1 MDRDTFL
8 TTVYVMTDDYVQAT
22 QRAWPATTGPDR
34 QLSVSEV
41 LTLAL
46 LSRWRIFDSERDFY
60 GYVRRHW
67 RRAFP
72 GLPARS
78 QFNRWVRASLDGL
91 CGLSQHLAGL
101 AEPLAAAY
109 EALDTMSCATRHV
122 KRRGNGWLAGEANIG
137 ASNRLGWYE
146 GLNVITSVTPRG
158 VITGF
163 GCAPASTK
171 EQPYAETFLAARAYP
186 QPGLPEVGR
195 RCTGVYLA
203 DNGFCG
209 TARHAQW
216 ASAYGAVVITP
227 PQRQLAKYP
236 WPKAVRRAF
245 ASLRQIVETVHQKL
259 LHVFRLEHER
269 PHDLHGFRAR
279 LAASCALHNLCICL
293 NQALGRQALE
303 FADLVEW

>member
-1 MDRDTFL
+1 MDLDTFL
-8 TTVYVMTDDYVQAT
+8 TTVYVMTDDYVRAGPL
-22 QRAWPATTGPDR
+22 AWPKTRGAAR
-34 QLSVSEV
+34 QLSLSEV

-46 LSRWRIFDSERDFY
+46 LSRWRVFASERDFY
-60 GYVRRHW
+60 SYVRRHW
-67 RRAFP
+67 ASAFP
-72 GLPARS
+72 GLPDRS
-78 QFNRWVRASLDGL
+78 QFNRLLRASRDSL
-91 CGLSQHLAGL
+91 CGLGQHLAHL
-101 AEPLAAAY
+101 AEPIASAY

-122 KRRGNGWLAGEANIG
+122 KRRGSGWLAGEANIG

-163 GCAPASTK
+163 GCAPAATK

-186 QPGLPEVGR
+186 QAGLPEVGQR
-195 RCTGVYLA
+195 ARGLYLA

-209 TARHAQW
+209 LERHAHW
-216 ASAYGAVVITP
+216 ATAYGAVVMTP
-227 PQRQLAKYP
+227 PQRKQAKYP

-269 PHDLHGFRAR
+269 PHDLQGFRAR
-279 LAASCALHNLCICL
+279 FAASCALHNLCICI
-293 NQALGRQALE
+293 NQSLGRPALA